1 MTLCVGFF
9 ANKKI
14 NMTLHQTTGRSLLG
28 VSLALVTALFWG
40 WLTIL
45 LKGLL
50 ANTDPY
56 TITWYRFSVA
66 GGLLALFVVW
76 KYRLPSARKFQRS
89 LLFWMIAIGGLASN
103 YILYLLGL
111 SYISPSTAQVVMQTA
126 PMFMLIGSFV
136 FFKERF
142 VARQWLGYLVLVM
155 GMLLFFNQRLIELFA
170 RMSLLANGVGLVAAG
185 ALSWAVYALAQKQL
199 LKTFRPSTIL
209 MVLYLASSFLMLPLA
224 NPRHI
229 LHLNGSQLIL
239 LTVAGVSALISYV
252 SFAEALKHIEASRA
266 SVVLA
271 LPPIITV
278 VSTPVV
284 ASLWP
289 NFIAHE
295 QLSLLSI
302 MGAILVVIGSMLV
315 VILKTVQAP
324 SSI

>member
-1 MTLCVGFF
+1 
-9 ANKKI
+9 
-14 NMTLHQTTGRSLLG
+14 MTLHQTTGRSLLG
-28 VSLALVTALFWG
+28 VSCALITVLFWG
-40 WLTIL
+40 WLPIL

-50 ANTDPY
+50 RNTDPY

-66 GGLLALFVVW
+66 GGILALFVVW
-76 KYRLPSARKFQRS
+76 KYGLPSARKFQRS

-111 SYISPSTAQVVMQTA
+111 NYIAPSTAQVVMQTA

-142 VARQWLGYLVLVM
+142 AARQWFGYAVLVG
-155 GMLLFFNQRLIELFA
+155 GMLLFFNQRLADLFC
-170 RMSLLANGVGLVAAG
+170 RMSLLANGVLLVVACAV
-185 ALSWAVYALAQKQL
+185 SWAAYALAQKQL
-199 LKTFRPSTIL
+199 LQAFRPSTIL

-224 NPRHI
+224 NPQHI

-239 LTVAGVSALISYV
+239 LTASGISALISYV

-278 VSTPVV
+278 ASTPVV
-284 ASLWP
+284 VSLWP
-289 NFIAHE
+289 NFIAYE
-295 QLSLLSI
+295 QLSLLSVI
-302 MGAILVVIGSMLV
+302 GAILVVIGSMV
-315 VILKTVQAP
+315 VVLLKTANTP
-324 SSI
+324 NSI